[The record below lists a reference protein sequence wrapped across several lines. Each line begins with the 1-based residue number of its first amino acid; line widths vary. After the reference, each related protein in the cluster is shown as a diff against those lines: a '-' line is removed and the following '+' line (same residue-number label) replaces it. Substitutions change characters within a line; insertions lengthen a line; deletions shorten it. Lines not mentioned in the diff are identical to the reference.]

1 MPVIWT
7 ATAFTVQ
14 IMSVLNL
21 ICKFIILLLQ
31 QYIFLSL
38 IFTLVFIT
46 SVQYTDMYTLFVF
59 ILFESRAVY
68 YLKFEGK
75 KLFECNS
82 KTNREFASSG
92 AFANSRSIDEAVGSS
107 GPSSISSTASAS
119 SKQAVPGASSTAQ
132 PAAAD
137 AVPLDCRYSL
147 QLLTAMRSLA
157 RVAAL
162 APQLD
167 FSEDVRKQCL
177 ILLAGV
183 HRFYLM
189 PGPAYDWSNALDSQ
203 IVRVYLIER

>member
-1 MPVIWT
+1 M
-7 ATAFTVQ
+7 
-14 IMSVLNL
+14 
-21 ICKFIILLLQ
+21 
-31 QYIFLSL
+31 
-38 IFTLVFIT
+38 FTLVFT
-46 SVQYTDMYTLFVF
+46 PLQYMDLYFVRF

-75 KLFECNS
+75 KIFECSS
-82 KTNREFASSG
+82 KGTRGLVNSG
-92 AFANSRSIDEAVGSS
+92 AFANSHSDDEATGSS

-137 AVPLDCRYSL
+137 AVPLDCRYSA

-177 ILLAGV
+177 ILMAGA
-183 HRFYLM
+183 R
-189 PGPAYDWSNALDSQ
+189 
-203 IVRVYLIER
+203 